1 MAKEEI
7 INMLYMFVGAACSL
21 LGIITSTVIYI
32 AYTKLY
38 EKDTHDNKESSE
50 KDNSKESK

>member
-1 MAKEEI
+1 
-7 INMLYMFVGAACSL
+7 MLYMFVGAACSL

>member
-1 MAKEEI
+1 
-7 INMLYMFVGAACSL
+7 MLYMFVGAACSL

-38 EKDTHDNKESSE
+38 EKDTHDNKESSK